1 MSRARFSADGP
12 WPTPWLDRV
21 LPVVTELASRHPER
35 TVFTRFIP
43 PERAT
48 DMPGLWQRYYSRW
61 KDVTR
66 QHLDPPLWSCCHSS
80 DEGHDA
86 LITLFRQPLHRAD
99 RGRRRCCHHGAV
111 GILRCGQPT

>member
-1 MSRARFSADGP
+1 MQRLFSADGP

-21 LPVVTELASRHPER
+21 LPVVTELASRHPEG

-61 KDVTR
+61 EDVTR
-66 QHLDPPLWSCCHSS
+66 QHLDP
-80 DEGHDA
+80 A
-86 LITLFRQPLHRAD
+86 LLELLPSLANLCPPAKIIDNTESH
-99 RGRRRCCHHGAV
+99 
-111 GILRCGQPT
+111 

>member
-1 MSRARFSADGP
+1 VADDLQPYPLTRRTIHLCVDMQRLFSAEGP

-35 TVFTRFIP
+35 TVLTRFIP

-48 DMPGLWQRYYSRW
+48 DMPGMWQPFYSRW

-66 QHLDPPLWSCCHSS
+66 QQLDP
-80 DEGHDA
+80 A
-86 LITLFRQPLHRAD
+86 LLELPPNACQARSTR
-99 RGRRRCCHHGAV
+99 
-111 GILRCGQPT
+111 